1 MLNKINIPVTSSQ
14 CVIHNCFK
22 SSLHLHN
29 NNKDIF
35 YLRDNAFK
43 KICHNIINNKN
54 NNNDDVFLNMLI
66 KSNEK
71 TRSKYFIPRILR
83 Y

>member
-1 MLNKINIPVTSSQ
+1 MTFYLTAGSSQ
-14 CVIHNCFK
+14 CVIDNCFK
-22 SSLHLHN
+22 SSLNLHN

-35 YLRDNAFK
+35 YFKDNAFK
-43 KICHNIINNKN
+43 NNKN

-71 TRSKYFIPRILR
+71 ARIVSILFIE